1 MSYGDEPRAQRSSDP
16 ALCTGGNLHLYS
28 VNCVGVINS
37 GDSVNFTTTYTLTPK
52 QVITSP

>member
-1 MSYGDEPRAQRSSDP
+1 LKATYGDTGGKLKVHAK
-16 ALCTGGNLHLYS
+16 GGNLHLYH
-28 VNCVGVINS
+28 VNCFGVINN